1 MRCIPNIL
9 QGAMVALVIVKIS
22 EVVPE
27 GLASLIQKDIFAAI
41 QFRKTRLLPHCG
53 RMCHVRNCDD

>member
-1 MRCIPNIL
+1 
-9 QGAMVALVIVKIS
+9 MVALVIVKIS